1 MTYPLHLSP
10 LRPRYTRP
18 GRRATG
24 HRAGVS
30 AAARAAEKV
39 EATRDDPA
47 GRVALMADAYYGPA
61 GAPRSRHLPFR
72 RAALSFMR
80 WQLDRGVLN
89 PLSDPVPGSQWWR
102 AVNERL
108 LRDTCEAVGRSG
120 GLGGDPSSATIALG
134 TAFIAQPTVR
144 NWYRAHNAS
153 VVAAFLAHRDLA
165 GEENEVE
172 CFFLNVVLL
181 RVLYAHALAAAPRL
195 ALGTLAP
202 LCRVLGDPRLGMAG
216 VFLSLGRV
224 LPDRYPADGRIETYI
239 QSERG
244 LGRLLDYGV
253 IGPRLQ
259 LLYEWAAR
267 ELGQP
272 GLLGMIHDGAPV
284 YAWPS
289 EKRWVWRPPRLSAT
303 ARMLRRLTRP
313 R

>member
-1 MTYPLHLSP
+1 MVT
-10 LRPRYTRP
+10 
-18 GRRATG
+18 
-24 HRAGVS
+24 
-30 AAARAAEKV
+30 AAARAV
-39 EATRDDPA
+39 EQVAATRDDPA
-47 GRVALMADAYYGPA
+47 GRLALMAQAYRGPSDV
-61 GAPRSRHLPFR
+61 RSRHLPFR

-89 PLSDPVPGSQWWR
+89 PLSAPVPGSPWWR

-120 GLGGDPSSATIALG
+120 GLEGEPSSATIALG
-134 TAFIAQPTVR
+134 TAFIEHPTAR

-165 GEENEVE
+165 AEENEVE
-172 CFFLNVVLL
+172 RFFLNVVLL

-202 LCRVLGDPRLGMAG
+202 LGRVLGDPRLGMAG

-272 GLLGMIHDGAPV
+272 GLLGTIHDGAPV
-284 YAWPS
+284 YAWPY
-289 EKRWVWRPPRLSAT
+289 EKRWVWRPARLSTT
-303 ARMLRRLTRP
+303 ARMLRRLSRP